1 MPTSNNKNNRFSSTM
16 FSRRYVAL
24 LAVLALST
32 LGATSAASTSVST
45 EKAMAML
52 TRPAAAGVAHR
63 DIDYHGIVPSFLAKH
78 TRLYGGINRQEQV
91 EDASVEA
98 QHEDNSYSRI
108 RINADQ
114 YPPKD
119 QVPDVN
125 HPQVKAW
132 INEIDWSNVPNIPV
146 AQGLPDAPRFP
157 KCPPQEQVNP
167 DYCWWSCAACLQ
179 PTDVVSCPTE
189 GHWGLTYDDGPSVAS
204 KALMKY
210 LGEKDLS
217 ATFFIVG
224 SRVVEYPD
232 ILREQV
238 AAGHHIAMHTW
249 SHGGLTTLTNEQIV
263 AEVKWT
269 EKIIRDVTGLTMK
282 YIRPPYGDC
291 DNRVREILRQ
301 MGYTNVIWSQGWDTN
316 DWRLPLNTIKTSDII
331 STFKNAID
339 SVGLVKSQETG
350 ALEGPITLEHD
361 LTLQTV
367 DLSKT
372 IIPIGMEKGL
382 KPMNLAQC
390 LSDPSPYQ
398 GTGKSFVPLIKDN
411 AAPQAPKPNNNNA
424 KTMGGGKSK
433 EVTAPTG
440 GAPTQDP
447 SDADGSWSTTTPKGK
462 NSAAASLQSLGVTAL
477 GGISAVVS
485 YFFIL

>member
-1 MPTSNNKNNRFSSTM
+1 MI
-16 FSRRYVAL
+16 SRRHLAL

-32 LGATSAASTSVST
+32 LGAASAESTSVST
-45 EKAMAML
+45 EEAMALL
-52 TRPAAAGVAHR
+52 TRPATAGVARR
-63 DIDYHGIVPSFLAKH
+63 DVDYHGIVPSFLVKH
-78 TRLYGGINRQEQV
+78 TRLHDGINRQEQV
-91 EDASVEA
+91 EDDSVEV
-98 QHEDNSYSRI
+98 QRERNSHSRV
-108 RINADQ
+108 RINVDQ

-119 QVPDVN
+119 QIPDVN

-132 INEIDWSNVPNIPV
+132 VSEIDWSKVPNIPV

-157 KCPPQEQVNP
+157 KCPPKDQVNP
-167 DYCWWSCAACLQ
+167 NHCWWSCDGCLQ
-179 PTDVVSCPTE
+179 SDDVVSCPTE
-189 GHWGLTYDDGPSVAS
+189 GHWGLTYDDGPSMAS
-204 KALMKY
+204 KALVKY

-316 DWRLPLNTIKTSDII
+316 DWRLPLHMIKTPEII
-331 STFKNAID
+331 STFQNALENVRLI
-339 SVGLVKSQETG
+339 KSRQTG
-350 ALEGPITLEHD
+350 SLEGPITLEHD

-372 IIPIGMEKGL
+372 IISIGMEKGL

-390 LSDPSPYQ
+390 LSDLSPYQ
-398 GTGKSFVPLIKDN
+398 GNGKSSVPLNKDN
-411 AAPQAPKPNNNNA
+411 AAAQAPKSNNNNA
-424 KTMGGGKSK
+424 KTMSGGKSK
-433 EVTAPTG
+433 EVTAPAD
-440 GAPTQDP
+440 GAPSQDS
-447 SDADGSWSTTTPKGK
+447 SDSASAAGGSSSTTTKGK
-462 NSAAASLQSLGVTAL
+462 KSAAASLQSLGVVAL
-477 GGISAVVS
+477 GGISAIVS
-485 YFFIL
+485 YFLIL